1 MPVPYQHSIISMY
14 KSQDSLIGLT
24 EQEITLQNENYLISV
39 NLQVPE
45 DEINTSIGNFEIELT
60 FRYKN
65 GQIKKL
71 KNLGI
76 LKYYSYYTKIIKN
89 LVKLPFVLLGIYD
102 ESQVVTVKFYH
113 SLLHAEEI
121 EKVFIKIVPQ
131 ELRIYSMSID
141 FEVRLEGIRNFM
153 YAHGY
158 YSFFIGAGGIF
169 CMLCGFFIM
178 MTALNY
184 EWIWKNQ
191 EIKENEIKDTR
202 VKEDNE
208 TCASSEDACPCPQEI
223 EFQFASIIK
232 QMPEKP
238 WYKF

>member
-1 MPVPYQHSIISMY
+1 MPVRYQHSIISMY
-14 KSQDSLIGLT
+14 KGQDSLIGLT

-45 DEINTSIGNFEIELT
+45 DETNTALGNFEVELT
-60 FRYKN
+60 FTYKN

-89 LVKLPFVLLGIYD
+89 LAKLPLILLGIYD
-102 ESQVVTVKFYH
+102 ESQVVNVKFYH

-121 EKVFIKIVPQ
+121 EKVFIKISPK
-131 ELRIYSMSID
+131 ELRVYSMSID

-153 YAHGY
+153 HQHGY
-158 YSFFIGAGGIF
+158 YSFFIGTAGIF
-169 CMLCGFFIM
+169 SALCGCFIM
-178 MTALNY
+178 MAALNY

-191 EIKENEIKDTR
+191 EIKEVEAKDTR
-202 VKEDNE
+202 CKEDNE
-208 TCASSEDACPCPQEI
+208 TCASIEDACPCPQEI

-232 QMPEKP
+232 QVPEKP
-238 WYKF
+238 WYKL